1 VTTARL
7 APPSTAATARG
18 GRRAAFGLTGRAL
31 WLLAAALLWIG
42 PSWVDRRALGILL
55 LWDAI
60 VIALVLLNLRR
71 LPSPGLLSAS
81 RSWGGPLTLGT
92 STTVAVDVHNGGR
105 VAIDVRFSD
114 YVSGALRQELPE
126 MSVTVP
132 ASGDGRAEYRVAP
145 RERGDALM
153 GGVVLQW
160 RDAWGLVERWGLV
173 PLEQTVRVY
182 PDLQEGR
189 RESLYLIR
197 SRQVAIEKRRAKR
210 PGAGREFDSL
220 RDYRPG
226 DERRDVCWS
235 ASARRGKLVT
245 KVYQPERSQ
254 TVWLLVDAGRLLR
267 ARIGAQTMLDRTV
280 TAALTLAQVALA
292 SGDRVGL
299 LAYGRRLQQRVAPAR
314 GSTHLRS
321 LVDALALVH
330 ADGAEADHA
339 AAAAA
344 VMSAQKRRALV
355 VWLTEVADTAGVP
368 DVIEQALRM
377 APAHVVMFGVMRQ
390 PEIAAL
396 SAASPASPTEMFR
409 VMAAQETLDRRESL
423 LHGLRQHGALV
434 MEVLPSELSSGLVD
448 RYLEVKE
455 RGLL

>member
-1 VTTARL
+1 MTTARL
-7 APPSTAATARG
+7 APTSTVAAARAV
-18 GRRAAFGLTGRAL
+18 RRAAFGLTGRAL
-31 WLLAAALLWIG
+31 WLLAAAFLLIG
-42 PSWVDRRALGILL
+42 PAWIDRRALGLIL

-60 VIALVLLNLRR
+60 VIVLVFLDLRR
-71 LPSPGLLSAS
+71 LPSPSQLTVT
-81 RSWGGPLTLGT
+81 RSWGGPLTLG
-92 STTVAVDVHNGGR
+92 SPATVVVDVHNRGA
-105 VAIDVRFSD
+105 VAIDVRLSD
-114 YVSGALRQELPE
+114 YVSGALRTELPE
-126 MSVTVP
+126 MAIDVP
-132 ASGDGRAEYRVAP
+132 ANGHGRAEYAVTP
-145 RERGDALM
+145 RERGDAQM
-153 GGVVLQW
+153 GSVVVQW
-160 RDAWGLVERWGLV
+160 RGAWRLVERWGLV

-182 PDLQEGR
+182 PDLHEGR
-189 RESLYLIR
+189 RETLYLIR
-197 SRQVAIEKRRAKR
+197 SRQIALEKRRAKR
-210 PGAGREFDSL
+210 AGTGREFDNL

-226 DERRDVCWS
+226 DEWRDVCWS
-235 ASARRGKLVT
+235 ASAKRGKLVT

-254 TVWLLVDAGRLLR
+254 AVWLLVDAGRLLR
-267 ARIGAQTMLDRTV
+267 ARVGAETMLDRTV

-321 LVDALALVH
+321 LVEALAVVRS
-330 ADGAEADHA
+330 DGAEADHA

-344 VMSAQKRRALV
+344 VMAAQKRRALV
-355 VWLTEVADTAGVP
+355 VWLTDVADTAGVP

-390 PEIAAL
+390 PEVASL
-396 SAASPASPTEMFR
+396 SAALPGSPAEMFR

-434 MEVLPSELSSGLVD
+434 LEVSPAELSSGLVD

>member
-1 VTTARL
+1 VTAARL
-7 APPSTAATARG
+7 APPSTVAVARA

-42 PSWVDRRALGILL
+42 PAWIDRRALGLL
-55 LWDAI
+55 VLWDAI
-60 VIALVLLNLRR
+60 VIALVFLDLRR
-71 LPSPGLLSAS
+71 LPSPPLLTVS
-81 RSWGGPLTLGT
+81 RSWEGPLTLGS
-92 STTVAVDVHNGGR
+92 STTVVVDVHNRGR
-105 VAIDVRFSD
+105 VAIDVRLSD
-114 YVSGALRQELPE
+114 YVNGALRPELPE
-126 MSVTVP
+126 MAVTVP
-132 ASGDGRAEYRVAP
+132 SSGHGRADYRVTP

-160 RDAWGLVERWGLV
+160 RGAWGLVERWGLA

-182 PDLQEGR
+182 PDLHEGR
-189 RESLYLIR
+189 QETLYLIR

-210 PGAGREFDSL
+210 AGAGREFDNL

-226 DERRDVCWS
+226 DEWRDVCWS
-235 ASARRGKLVT
+235 ASARRGKLVS

-267 ARIGAQTMLDRTV
+267 ARIGAETMLDRTV

-321 LVDALALVH
+321 LVEALAVVRS
-330 ADGAEADHA
+330 DGVEADHA

-344 VMSAQKRRALV
+344 VMAAQKRRALV
-355 VWLTEVADTAGVP
+355 VWLTDVADTAGVP

-390 PEIAAL
+390 PEIASL
-396 SAASPASPTEMFR
+396 SAASPKSPMEMFR

-434 MEVLPSELSSGLVD
+434 LEVSPSELSSGLVD

>member
-7 APPSTAATARG
+7 APPSAAAAARA
-18 GRRAAFGLTGRAL
+18 GRRAAFGLTSRAF
-31 WLLAAALLWIG
+31 WLLAAGLLWIG
-42 PSWVDRRALGILL
+42 PAWIDRRALGILM

-60 VIALVLLNLRR
+60 VLAVILLDLRR
-71 LPSPGLLSAS
+71 LPSPALLSVS
-81 RSWGGPLTLGT
+81 RSWNAPLTLGA
-92 STTVAVDVHNGGR
+92 STTVLVDVRNR
-105 VAIDVRFSD
+105 SAVAIDVRLTD
-114 YVSGALRQELPE
+114 YVSAALRQELPE
-126 MSVTVP
+126 IAMTVP
-132 ASGDGRAEYRVAP
+132 PGESARAEYAVTP

-153 GGVVLQW
+153 GGVALQW
-160 RDAWGLVERWGLV
+160 RDAWGLVERWGIASV
-173 PLEQTVRVY
+173 DQTVRVY
-182 PDLQEGR
+182 PNLQEGR
-189 RESLYLIR
+189 QEALYLIR

-210 PGAGREFDSL
+210 FGGGREFDSL

-235 ASARRGKLVT
+235 ASAKRGKLVT

-267 ARIGAQTMLDRTV
+267 ARIGTQTMLDATV

-314 GSTHLRS
+314 GAMHLRG
-321 LVDALALVH
+321 LVDALALVR
-330 ADGAEADHA
+330 ADGVEADHPA
-339 AAAAA
+339 AAAT
-344 VMSAQKRRALV
+344 VMAAQKRRALV
-355 VWLTEVADTAGVP
+355 VWLTDVADTAGIP
-368 DVIEQALRM
+368 DVIEHALRM
-377 APAHVVMFGVMRQ
+377 APAHVVLFGVLRQ
-390 PEIAAL
+390 PDIAAL
-396 SAASPASPTEMFR
+396 ATAAPASPSDMFR
-409 VMAAQETLDRRESL
+409 VMAAQETLDRREVL

-434 MEVLPSELSSGLVD
+434 VEVAPSALSSGLVD

>member
-7 APPSTAATARG
+7 APPSALAVARA
-18 GRRAAFGLTGRAL
+18 GRRAAFALTSRAF
-31 WLLAAALLWIG
+31 WLLAAGLLWIG
-42 PSWVDRRALGILL
+42 PAWIDRRALAVLV
-55 LWDAI
+55 LWDAV
-60 VIALVLLNLRR
+60 VIAVVVLDLRR
-71 LPSPGLLSAS
+71 LPSPALLSVS
-81 RSWGGPLTLGT
+81 RSWSAPLTLGT
-92 STTVAVDVHNGGR
+92 STTVLVDVHNRGA
-105 VAIDVRFSD
+105 VTIDVRLAD
-114 YVSGALRQELPE
+114 YVSAALRQDLPE
-126 MSVTVP
+126 MAMTVLARASARIEYGVT
-132 ASGDGRAEYRVAP
+132 P
-145 RERGDALM
+145 RERGDAPM
-153 GGVVLQW
+153 GGVVLRW
-160 RDAWGLVERWGLV
+160 RDAWGLVERWGIA

-182 PDLQEGR
+182 PNLQEGR
-189 RESLYLIR
+189 QEALYLIR

-210 PGAGREFDSL
+210 FGTGREFDSL

-267 ARIGAQTMLDRTV
+267 ARIGAQTMLDATV

-314 GSTHLRS
+314 GAMHLRG
-321 LVDALALVH
+321 LVEALALVH
-330 ADGAEADHA
+330 SDGVEADHA
-339 AAAAA
+339 AAAAT
-344 VMSAQKRRALV
+344 VMAAQKRRALI
-355 VWLTEVADTAGVP
+355 VWLTDVADTAGVP
-368 DVIEQALRM
+368 DVIEHALRM
-377 APAHVVMFGVMRQ
+377 TPAHVVLFGVLRQ

-396 SAASPASPTEMFR
+396 SAAAPASPSDMFR
-409 VMAAQETLDRRESL
+409 VMAAQETLDRREAL

-434 MEVLPSELSSGLVD
+434 LEVSPSELSSGLVD

>member
-7 APPSTAATARG
+7 APPPIVAAARA
-18 GRRAAFGLTGRAL
+18 GRRAAFGLTGRSL

-42 PSWVDRRALGILL
+42 PAWIDRRALGVLV
-55 LWDAI
+55 LWDGI
-60 VIALVLLNLRR
+60 VIALVLLELRR
-71 LPSPGLLSAS
+71 LPAPSLLSVS
-81 RSWGGPLTLGT
+81 RNWGGPLTIGT
-92 STTVAVDVHNGGR
+92 PTAVDIDVHNRGR
-105 VAIDVRFSD
+105 VGVDVRLSD
-114 YVSGALRQELPE
+114 YVSGALRQEVPE
-126 MSVTVP
+126 MAVTVP
-132 ASGDGRAEYRVAP
+132 AGGRGQAEYRVTP

-160 RDAWGLVERWGLV
+160 RGAWGLVERWGIA

-182 PDLQEGR
+182 PDLHEGR
-189 RESLYLIR
+189 REALYLIR

-210 PGAGREFDSL
+210 AGTGREFDNL

-226 DERRDVCWS
+226 DEWRDVCWS

-321 LVDALALVH
+321 LVEALALVRS
-330 ADGAEADHA
+330 DGAEADHA

-344 VMSAQKRRALV
+344 VMAAQKRRALV
-355 VWLTEVADTAGVP
+355 VWLTDVADTAGVP

-377 APAHVVMFGVMRQ
+377 APAHIVVFGVMRQ
-390 PEIAAL
+390 PEVASL
-396 SAASPASPTEMFR
+396 SVASPRSPAEMFR

-423 LHGLRQHGALV
+423 LHGLRQRGALV
-434 MEVLPSELSSGLVD
+434 LEVSPSDLSSGLVD

>member
-1 VTTARL
+1 MAI
-7 APPSTAATARG
+7 AIAA
-18 GRRAAFGLTGRAL
+18 
-31 WLLAAALLWIG
+31 
-42 PSWVDRRALGILL
+42 
-55 LWDAI
+55 
-60 VIALVLLNLRR
+60 
-71 LPSPGLLSAS
+71 
-81 RSWGGPLTLGT
+81 
-92 STTVAVDVHNGGR
+92 NGH
-105 VAIDVRFSD
+105 
-114 YVSGALRQELPE
+114 
-126 MSVTVP
+126 
-132 ASGDGRAEYRVAP
+132 GRAEYSVTP

-153 GGVVLQW
+153 GGAVVQW
-160 RDAWGLVERWGLV
+160 RGAWGLVERWGLV

-182 PDLQEGR
+182 PDLHEGR
-189 RESLYLIR
+189 RETLYLIR
-197 SRQVAIEKRRAKR
+197 SRQIAIEKRRAKR
-210 PGAGREFDSL
+210 AGMGREFDNL

-226 DERRDVCWS
+226 DEWRDVCWS
-235 ASARRGKLVT
+235 ASAKRGKLVT

-267 ARIGAQTMLDRTV
+267 ARIGAETMLDRTV

-314 GSTHLRS
+314 GSTHLRG
-321 LVDALALVH
+321 LVEALAVVRS
-330 ADGAEADHA
+330 DGAEADHA

-344 VMSAQKRRALV
+344 VMAAQKRRALV
-355 VWLTEVADTAGVP
+355 VWLTDVADTAGVP

-390 PEIAAL
+390 PEVASL
-396 SAASPASPTEMFR
+396 SAALPGSPAEMFR

-434 MEVLPSELSSGLVD
+434 LEVSPSELSSGLVD